1 MWDSPMFVEA
11 AAFKSDFWAPGERV
25 LLYKG
30 VPAVLKATA
39 QLSQEPR
46 RWNDDPKQALTC
58 TITAPELVQWF
69 LDLETWLAPQ
79 LKGEFRSVV
88 KPNLFGEQFV
98 RAKLFEET
106 RLFDSEGTR
115 TQTAPA
121 AGANCQFLLQPKL
134 YSLNGQTGV
143 TIRVLAI
150 QPK

>member
-1 MWDSPMFVEA
+1 MFCWYISKTNHQPDRTVGL
-11 AAFKSDFWAPGERV
+11 SDVRRGCGLQVRLLGPRREGP

-88 KPNLFGEQFV
+88 KPRLFGE
-98 RAKLFEET
+98 
-106 RLFDSEGTR
+106 
-115 TQTAPA
+115 
-121 AGANCQFLLQPKL
+121 
-134 YSLNGQTGV
+134 
-143 TIRVLAI
+143 
-150 QPK
+150 